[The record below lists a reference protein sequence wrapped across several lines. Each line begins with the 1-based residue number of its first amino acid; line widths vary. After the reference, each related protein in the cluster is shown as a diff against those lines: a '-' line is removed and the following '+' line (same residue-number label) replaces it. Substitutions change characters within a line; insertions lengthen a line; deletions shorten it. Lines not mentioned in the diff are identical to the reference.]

1 MVIVYGVH
9 HFRKVKG
16 FLGQSVACSCG
27 NTYPRQII
35 RDSKWGHFEYIPLIA
50 LGSDYYSVCPV
61 CMHGYKADKQ
71 QKKELKELMA
81 QGGVN
86 LHFTPH
92 VVEHTS
98 NKTFDLYLH
107 DDINGTNI
115 SILQGVTKSEM
126 KSECKGRLF
135 KKKEIIRETA
145 AI

>member
-35 RDSKWGHFEYIPLIA
+35 KDSKWGHFEYIPLIP

-81 QGGVN
+81 QGGV
-86 LHFTPH
+86 
-92 VVEHTS
+92 
-98 NKTFDLYLH
+98 
-107 DDINGTNI
+107 
-115 SILQGVTKSEM
+115 KSEM